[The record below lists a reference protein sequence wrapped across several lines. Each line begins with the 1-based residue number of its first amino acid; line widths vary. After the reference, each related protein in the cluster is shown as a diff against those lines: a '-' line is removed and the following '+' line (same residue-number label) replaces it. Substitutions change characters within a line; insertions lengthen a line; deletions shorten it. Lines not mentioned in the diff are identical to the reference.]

1 MSKNQPIVISIDGN
15 IGSGKSTFMKKLK
28 EKFADNPDVYFVEEP
43 LDQWHKIKTKD
54 GKNLIENYYSDMKRY
69 AYIFQNFAYIT
80 RLRILYDA
88 VYNSGASV
96 IVTERSVESDRY
108 LFAKMLYESELMN
121 DLEWQVYLS
130 WYGFLNI
137 NVDKIIYIKTDVDN
151 CVDRI
156 KKRARDGEDKIS
168 KEYLTQ
174 LDGKHEEWLSD
185 RKNVVI
191 LDGNKNIYD
200 DIVFKEH
207 VEAIN
212 IVF

>member
-1 MSKNQPIVISIDGN
+1 MSCKKPIIISIDGN

-28 EKFADNPDVYFVEEP
+28 EKFADNPDVYFVGEP
-43 LDQWHKIKTKD
+43 LDQWHKVKTKD
-54 GKNLIENYYSDMKRY
+54 GKNLIENYYADMKRY

-80 RLRILYDA
+80 RLRLLYNA
-88 VYNSGASV
+88 VHNSGASV
-96 IVTERSVESDRY
+96 IITERSVESDRY
-108 LFAKMLYESELMN
+108 LFAKMLYESGLMN
-121 DLEWQVYLS
+121 DLEWQIYLS

-174 LDGKHEEWLSD
+174 LDAKHEEWLSD
-185 RKNVVI
+185 RTNVVI

-200 DIVFKEH
+200 DAVFEEH
-207 VEAIN
+207 VEAID

>member
-88 VYNSGASV
+88 VHNSGASV

-207 VEAIN
+207 VETIN
-212 IVF
+212 IV